1 MKFIKLRNNKYTGLH
16 LTRTDTVNHYQ
27 WIKEGYMEK
36 ELLTFRENIFF
47 VFYLSILAV
56 MAFYP
61 IDTYAEYNPSSNLEN
76 GLVSRSDSIV
86 NPGSLSIS
94 GSATYSIPIELPP
107 GGVNIEPH
115 IALNYSSSNNKING
129 AVGVGWDFGLDCIR
143 RSTKFGLDYKADKFI
158 AQSEGM
164 DLVPRKIF
172 GQTTE
177 QKFFGAKIESDYT
190 RYQFIEGNNSGNDIS
205 YWVVTYANGIKKYY
219 GRDSQE
225 DIFESKQE
233 FTNEKTNTKEVYAWY
248 LDSVEDTYGNKIKYN
263 YAKDSGQIYITSIIY
278 GGYESK
284 LFKITFEYDISGR
297 YENTNLT
304 YCDYKTHHKTIT
316 KWCLRN
322 IIISKNKEEITAQDY
337 IKRYNI
343 SYKAGLSR
351 RSMIDSVTVYGSGDV
366 KSNKVYSFKYSEAS
380 PAINYTTDQ
389 NVTSI
394 EKGVELPTNLKNY
407 LNFADIDG
415 NGSSDLVIRKTTTT
429 GATKLTTYFSKYISG
444 EDTTKKPFDFTPK
457 YPNIRFGD
465 IDGDGKHEMISYDNS
480 GNVLLYRSSTSSYT
494 TINANGTSTNVG
506 NVSNSNSEIVTA
518 DTNGDGKSELLR
530 ITGDNDFIQL
540 DTFQELSDGT
550 LKKVNHATFTVPP
563 NCETVEKKKIFADY
577 NGDGRVD
584 FALAAGS
591 NWVVFFAKNDGSYD
605 SNAGTSNRIPVSS
618 TSSISN
624 VDVNGDGL
632 TDIVINKEIQEGDV
646 KKIKAVCY
654 FSRGNGLFTNTN
666 TGKEC
671 DNSSDED
678 GYIALSETEWKD
690 SEHKQYERQMVV
702 CDFRGSGVV
711 EGKTNVRYADNLVY
725 LADINGD
732 GLQDVIRA
740 KNKSKDIVYVNG
752 ANQTVDIPPEI
763 RIQLSNMNNKP
774 TPSDILETAYYGI
787 GGLGA
792 KKGVTTDYNYLPSSR
807 YANCYLPFVTHVVD
821 SVTIHDGF
829 NSATT
834 KYSYSYGLY
843 DVKTREFKGF
853 GYVGQTNPDQTT
865 QGIYYYSYPEAGL
878 NNWLN
883 QEECY
888 KGRPWI
894 IRKNAGKVYEK
905 TDLTWNN
912 RVSDIANASDLSKLV
927 TLDKKKTVFNS
938 DSSTFIDEVF
948 EYYGYDSSKLG
959 DGAPGAIKKRTL
971 TGTAMNSQSKEYAY
985 SYFTSMGLWKQDS
998 EILKETVGTNLIKI
1012 RDTKYDWEVVNN
1024 RFLKT
1029 SSLQT
1034 NHDKNNNLQ
1043 ASPVVISEF
1052 NVYGQIV
1059 NQGVKQGG
1067 IENNVYNEDWI
1078 MPDDVTETNYGLLTS
1093 PFPSF
1098 VKKPDTTI
1106 TGKATPVTHKFGFES
1121 YNPINGKPETII
1133 DENTNNKTYYGFD
1146 AFGRL
1151 EKVDAPATEIIATE
1165 YGDSSFPSYIS
1176 KYAGTD
1182 KTAIISREYYDGLG
1196 RLIQSV
1202 RPMKTSTG
1210 KWSVTLYSYDNMGRL
1225 KYTVGPF
1232 ASSVSSY
1239 QETDYP
1245 NLVSGIEANVKKVL
1259 SNRQKTLNYY
1269 DTQGR
1274 ISYVDDSKNGNK
1286 NYYYIGDTNCYS
1298 CANTSI
1304 PVTIAELGT
1313 YGSTRTEKRDA
1324 LGRIVEIV
1332 EKCASKDKDD
1342 KCNGDQATYYTY
1354 NAAGDLTSVKRPD
1367 PKTANVIENK
1377 MLYNT
1382 LGQKEEMTDPDLGRY
1397 TYQYDIKGNLTKQ
1410 MRHISAS
1417 DPGTEWQIMQYD
1429 NLNRITSKTYHHAVP
1444 VPANFAVENPTV
1456 TWTYD
1461 DSTITLLNPIGRL
1474 SKVSNGN
1481 VEYKV
1486 TDYDGAG
1493 RIRSE
1498 EKTIQG
1504 FTAGTSKKE
1513 TFSYTYNDYGGLAS
1527 ITYPGYNVSYKY
1539 YYPGSGLIEAVTETG
1554 GTKLAEITEYTPSGK
1569 IAKISYGNSVQTNYD
1584 YDPIMDRLGNLK
1596 TSGNSGTGERFQD
1609 FHYGYSGPGDITSI
1623 TDNIIDH
1630 MRVFKYDNMHRLTR
1644 ELTTDFGTTKESS
1657 DYVYSYAGTGVH
1669 NVKKITTGGKDY
1681 SFGYDTAGNMT
1692 SSPYMWLAGN
1702 LGTRTLTY
1710 NADNM
1715 PLKATTI
1722 ISNTTSTETLFK
1734 YDGLGKRAA
1743 KSVGGGGVTFY
1754 FNDLYEIENGLKKRY
1769 VYAGNLRIARISKEA
1784 TVDDIAFIHQDHL
1797 GSTTVMTDIDGARF
1811 NYDAIC
1817 YTPLGLETNNPR
1829 QILSMH
1835 YRFTDQE
1842 MDGSTGLYN
1851 YDARL
1856 YDPAIGLFLSGD
1868 SIVPDMYDPQSLNRY
1883 AYCRNSPL
1891 GYVDPSGHLF
1901 IVDDLV
1907 FWAIGN
1913 MLGFRDDSLIDGT
1926 IQNFEQSWRAVGSTF
1941 DVFENNTTVMDYVYD
1956 TGELINRLTWS
1967 LPNEIIGNVVSYFAV
1982 ELYGAKA
1989 EKWDNSTIVE
1999 SDLLC
2004 EAGISIGSKLI
2015 GNGPRFFD
2023 SEINRKH
2030 EQGHYY
2036 QSLILGP
2043 LYLGIVGLPSLGHAT
2058 IYDIFKPKY
2067 DYYSFPTES
2076 SADYLGGV
2084 KR

>member
-1 MKFIKLRNNKYTGLH
+1 
-16 LTRTDTVNHYQ
+16 
-27 WIKEGYMEK
+27 MEK
-36 ELLTFRENIFF
+36 ALLTFRKNKLF
-47 VFYLSILAV
+47 VFYLCILAV
-56 MAFYP
+56 VVFYP
-61 IDTYAEYNPSSNLEN
+61 IDTQADYIPASNLEN
-76 GLVSRSDSIV
+76 GLVTRSDSIV

-107 GGVNIEPH
+107 GGVNMEPH

-129 AVGVGWDFGLDCIR
+129 AVGVGWDLGLDCIR
-143 RSTKFGLDYKADKFI
+143 RSTKFGLDYQVDKFV
-158 AQSEGM
+158 AQGGSM

-172 GQTTE
+172 GQAPD
-177 QKFFGAKIESDYT
+177 QKFFGAKIESEYT
-190 RYQFIEGNNSGNDIS
+190 RYQFIEGNSSGNDVS
-205 YWVVTYANGIKKYY
+205 YWLVTYANGIKKYY

-233 FTNEKTNTKEVYAWY
+233 FANEKSNTKEVFAWY

-278 GGYESK
+278 GGNESK
-284 LFKITFEYDISGR
+284 LFKITFEYDTSSR
-297 YENTNLT
+297 SENTNLT

-316 KWCLRN
+316 KWRLRN
-322 IIISKNKEEITAQDY
+322 IIISKNKEEITTNDY

-343 SYKAGLSR
+343 SYIAGLSR
-351 RSMIDSVTVYGSGDV
+351 LSMIQSVSLYGSGDV

-380 PAINYTTDQ
+380 PAIDYTTDQ

-394 EKGVELPTNLKNY
+394 EKGVELPTSLKNY

-415 NGSSDLVIRKTTTT
+415 NGSSDLVIRKTT
-429 GATKLTTYFSKYISG
+429 GGIKLTTYFSKYISG
-444 EDTTKKPFDFTPK
+444 EDTTKTPFDFTPK
-457 YPNIRFGD
+457 YPNIKFGD

-480 GNVLLYRSSTSSYT
+480 GNVLLYRAGTKSYT
-494 TINANGTSTNVG
+494 TINTNGTSSNVG
-506 NVSNSNSEIVTA
+506 VLSGSISDIVMA
-518 DTNGDGKSELLR
+518 DTNGDGKAELLK
-530 ITGDNDFIQL
+530 ITHANNCIQI
-540 DTFQELSDGT
+540 DTFQGLSDGT
-550 LKKVNHATFTVPP
+550 LKKINHVAFTVPS
-563 NCETVEKKKIFADY
+563 NYESLIKSNIFADY
-577 NGDGRVD
+577 NGDGRID
-584 FALAAGS
+584 FAFAVGF
-591 NWVVFFAKNDGSYD
+591 NWLVFLAKNDGSYD
-605 SNAGTSNRIPVSS
+605 SGTGVSNRIPFDSK
-618 TSSISN
+618 SSISN

-632 TDIVINKEIQEGDV
+632 TDIVLNKEISDENG

-666 TGKEC
+666 TGKKS
-671 DNSSDED
+671 DGSSDED
-678 GYIALSETEWKD
+678 GYIALSETEWQD
-690 SEHKQYERQMVV
+690 SEHKQYERQIVV

-711 EGKTNVRYADNLVY
+711 EGRRYVRYVDNLVY

-732 GLQDVIRA
+732 GLQDVIRTE
-740 KNKSKDIVYVNG
+740 NPIKDVRDSG
-752 ANQTVDIPPEI
+752 I
-763 RIQLSNMNNKP
+763 RIQLSNKNNKP
-774 TPSDILETAYYGI
+774 TPSNILETAYYGI

-834 KYSYSYGLY
+834 KYSYLYGLY
-843 DVKTREFKGF
+843 DVKTRDFKGF
-853 GYVGQTNPDQTT
+853 GYAGQINPDQTT

-878 NNWLN
+878 SNWLN
-883 QEECY
+883 QDECY

-912 RVSDIANASDLSKLV
+912 KVSDIANASDLSRFV

-1052 NVYGQIV
+1052 NVYGQLV
-1059 NQGVKQGG
+1059 NQGVKQGV

-1106 TGKATPVTHKFGFES
+1106 TGKATPVIHKVGFES

-1133 DENTNNKTYYGFD
+1133 DENTSNKTYYGFD

-1151 EKVDAPATEIIATE
+1151 VKVDAPDTEIIATE
-1165 YGDSSFPSYIS
+1165 YGDSLFPSYIS

-1225 KYTVGPF
+1225 KHTVGPF
-1232 ASSVSSY
+1232 ATSVFSY

-1245 NLVSGIEANVKKVL
+1245 NLVSGIEANVNKVL
-1259 SNRQKTLNYY
+1259 SNRQKTINYY

-1274 ISYVDDSKNGNK
+1274 ISYVNDSKNGNK
-1286 NYYYIGDTNCYS
+1286 NYYYIGVTNCYS

-1304 PVTIAELGT
+1304 PVTIVESGT

-1324 LGRIVEIV
+1324 LGRIIEIV

-1342 KCNGDQATYYTY
+1342 KCSGDQATYYTY
-1354 NAAGDLTSVKRPD
+1354 NAAGDLTSVKRTD
-1367 PKTANVIENK
+1367 PKTASVIENK

-1410 MRHISAS
+1410 MRHISAADS
-1417 DPGTEWQIMQYD
+1417 GTEWQIMKYD
-1429 NLNRITSKTYHHAVP
+1429 ELNRITSKTYHHAVP
-1444 VPANFAVENPTV
+1444 VPGNYAVENPTV

-1461 DSTITLLNPIGRL
+1461 DGTITPLNPIGRL

-1486 TDYDGAG
+1486 TDYDGVG
-1493 RIRSE
+1493 RIRGE

-1513 TFSYTYNDYGGLAS
+1513 TFEYTYNDYGGLAS

-1539 YYPGSGLIEAVTETG
+1539 YYPGSGLIEAVTGTG

-1569 IAKISYGNSVQTNYD
+1569 IAKISYGNSVQTNYN
-1584 YDPIMDRLGNLK
+1584 YDLNSDRLSNLK
-1596 TSGNSGTGERFQD
+1596 TAGDNGVGSRLQD
-1609 FHYGYSGPGDITSI
+1609 YDYGYSGAGDITSI
-1623 TDNIIDH
+1623 TDNINELG
-1630 MRVFKYDNMHRLTR
+1630 RVFMYDNMHRLTD
-1644 ELTTDFGTTKESS
+1644 EVKTDYGTTNETL
-1657 DYVYSYAGTGVH
+1657 DYVYSYTGTGGVH

-1681 SFGYDTAGNMT
+1681 SFGYDTSGNMT
-1692 SSPYMWLAGN
+1692 SSPDLRPTGS
-1702 LGTRTLTY
+1702 LGTRTLSY

-1715 PLKATTI
+1715 PL
-1722 ISNTTSTETLFK
+1722 SVRVGNSDTLFR
-1734 YDGLGKRAA
+1734 YDGIAKRAA
-1743 KSVGGGGVTFY
+1743 KRVGTGTDTFY
-1754 FNDLYEIENGLKKRY
+1754 YNNLYEIINGVKTRY
-1769 VYAGNLRIARISKEA
+1769 VFAGNLRIARITGEA

-1797 GSTTVMTDIDGARF
+1797 GSTTVITDIDGERV
-1811 NYDAIC
+1811 NYDAIR
-1817 YTPLGLETNNPR
+1817 YTPFGLETNGQTQLGSLN
-1829 QILSMH
+1829 

-1842 MDGSTGLYN
+1842 RDSSTGLYN

-1856 YDPAIGLFLSGD
+1856 YDPAIGLFVCGD

-1883 AYCRNSPL
+1883 SYCRNNPL
-1891 GYVDPSGHLF
+1891 GYVDPSGNYDISTGCVEPGDNLAD
-1901 IVDDLV
+1901 I
-1907 FWAIGN
+1907 
-1913 MLGFRDDSLIDGT
+1913 
-1926 IQNFEQSWRAVGSTF
+1926 TF
-1941 DVFENNTTVMDYVYD
+1941 DLNFYYGTNFSIGEIAKANNISNIDLIYVDQTIRIGTFDSNSGKIWSPPINPNIISENYFYSLNESQQQILHYHRNIYQSNANIPLSLDEVNMNEWDYK
-1956 TGELINRLTWS
+1956 GIAIAHNLAGAS
-1967 LPNEIIGNVVSYFAV
+1967 GNVDLRGVGDRLHQQAIYGPDRLLVNSPENMGTYDFASPKGPISFF
-1982 ELYGAKA
+1982 EHRALDIRPWIQWGNTPRDQTTQ
-1989 EKWDNSTIVE
+1989 EERLNSVPWI
-1999 SDLLC
+1999 
-2004 EAGISIGSKLI
+2004 A
-2015 GNGPRFFD
+2015 R
-2023 SEINRKH
+2023 
-2030 EQGHYY
+2030 
-2036 QSLILGP
+2036 
-2043 LYLGIVGLPSLGHAT
+2043 
-2058 IYDIFKPKY
+2058 
-2067 DYYSFPTES
+2067 
-2076 SADYLGGV
+2076 
-2084 KR
+2084 